1 MKVRNNMGTVNDKL
15 KDIVRN
21 WLNIQPSP
29 RKFNNNT
36 RNKHNTT
43 AQTIPI
49 KIAGTI
55 LEFFL

>member
-1 MKVRNNMGTVNDKL
+1 MENNFKLVLNDKTDDVNEKI

-36 RNKHNTT
+36 RNKH
-43 AQTIPI
+43 I
-49 KIAGTI
+49 
-55 LEFFL
+55 